1 MSVPVQ
7 LDTAAFVVS
16 IDTEMAW
23 GLNHRPAL
31 SYRYDREREDLQRL
45 LELFDRHAIPAT
57 WAVVG
62 HLMLDECEAVNGV
75 KHPEIVRPEYEWFD
89 GDWFADDPCT
99 NSATDPDWYGPD
111 LIPMIRAAQTDH
123 EIATHGFSHIIAGD
137 PGCSRDTFD
146 SEMAAAVAA
155 AANHDV
161 ALASIIHPRNR
172 IGHLDVLGEHGIR
185 AYRGRRDAVQ
195 PSGLV
200 EKLVDKTLGS
210 SRTVI
215 RPLLEADV
223 PNGPLVNLPA
233 TIMFDVDSRQRTWR
247 FWVRQV
253 ERRLQQAVDHQ
264 SLFHIW
270 FHPHNL
276 RDNPDASFAALE
288 HICAAAARHRDA
300 GDLQTITMAGMAD
313 EVVGAA

>member
-1 MSVPVQ
+1 MSVPVD
-7 LDTAAFVVS
+7 LDKAAFVVS

-31 SYRYDREREDLQRL
+31 SYQYDSERADLRQL
-45 LELFDRHAIPAT
+45 LELFDRHKIPAT

-62 HLMLDECEAVNGV
+62 HLMLDQCAAVDGV
-75 KHPEIVRPEYEWFD
+75 KHPEIVRPDYEWFD

-99 NSATDPDWYGPD
+99 NSDVDPDWYGPD
-111 LIPMIRAAQTDH
+111 LIPMIRAALVDH

-137 PGCSRDTFD
+137 PGCSRETFA
-146 SEMAAAVAA
+146 SEMAAAVQAA
-155 AANHDV
+155 AAHGVN
-161 ALASIIHPRNR
+161 LASIIHPRNR

-185 AYRGRRDAVQ
+185 AYRGRRVAE
-195 PSGLV
+195 PPNGML
-200 EKLVDKTLGS
+200 EKLIDKTLGS

-215 RPLLEADV
+215 RPLLETDV

-233 TIMFDVDSRQRTWR
+233 TIMFDVDSRRRTWR
-247 FWVRQV
+247 LWVRQV
-253 ERRLQQAVDHQ
+253 ERRLQQAVDQQ

-276 RDNPDASFAALE
+276 RDHPEASFAALE
-288 HICAAAARHRDA
+288 HICGTAARHRNA
-300 GDLQTITMAGMAD
+300 GDLRTITMATMAD
-313 EVVGAA
+313 EVVGAS